1 MARADVQRPRPRAH
15 EDSAVPQHGL
25 LRSVVLH
32 LLPGAALTA
41 FVLVAAPVVERLGL
55 PALFAFFVGI
65 GLVIVPLELGYLM
78 ATARRTTGSWSPMR
92 VVEYRRR
99 LRTRTYV
106 LGGAALF
113 AWFTIFS
120 TASMLLLD
128 EWIADNLFGWM
139 PETLLQFARVEEDA
153 TLSTAA
159 LLVVLV
165 TAFTFN
171 GFVGPVVEELYF
183 RGHLLPR
190 LSHLGRW
197 APVLNTVLF
206 SIYHLWTPWTNPAR
220 IIGFLPITWAVW
232 RTRSV
237 QLGVVAH
244 VLINTVFLL
253 LLTALVVGGEA

>member
-1 MARADVQRPRPRAH
+1 MRTPEIPVEEEP
-15 EDSAVPQHGL
+15 AVPPHGL

-41 FVLVAAPVVERLGL
+41 FVLAAAPVVEELGL

-65 GLVIVPLELGYLM
+65 GLVIVPLELGYL
-78 ATARRTTGSWSPMR
+78 AVTARRTTGSWSPLGA
-92 VVEYRRR
+92 VGYRRR
-99 LRTRTYV
+99 LRPRTYV
-106 LGGAALF
+106 LGGVALF
-113 AWFTIFS
+113 LWFTVFS

-139 PETLLQFARVEEDA
+139 PETLLQFSRVDDDA
-153 TLSTAA
+153 ALSTAA
-159 LLVVLV
+159 LLLVLAA
-165 TAFTFN
+165 AFTFN
-171 GFVGPVVEELYF
+171 GVLGPIVEELYF

-190 LSHLGRW
+190 LSRLGRW

-206 SIYHLWTPWTNPAR
+206 SVYHLWTPWTNPAR

-237 QLGVVAH
+237 YLGVVAH
-244 VLINTVFLL
+244 VLINTVFLV
-253 LLTALVVGGEA
+253 LLTALVLGGEA